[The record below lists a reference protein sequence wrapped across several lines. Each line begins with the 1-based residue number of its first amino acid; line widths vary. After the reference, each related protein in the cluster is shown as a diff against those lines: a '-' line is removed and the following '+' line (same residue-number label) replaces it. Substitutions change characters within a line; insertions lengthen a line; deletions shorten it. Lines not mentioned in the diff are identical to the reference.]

1 MHWPPDSQMRSPT
14 LGKRGA
20 RYSHGACHGSVTNL
34 YHFGLSE
41 ATIFDGNAAGL
52 LPSTKQNS
60 SAPTR

>member
-14 LGKRGA
+14 PGKRGA
-20 RYSHGACHGSVTNL
+20 RYSHGACHGSVINL

-41 ATIFDGNAAGL
+41 ATIFDRNAVRSLA
-52 LPSTKQNS
+52 STTHFT